1 MSSCR
6 TPSQA
11 PRPSFRWLMEPN
23 RSLSLGIL
31 LLLSLAFELSYGTGG
46 ALMNCPVIIQQL
58 GNDTTWLPLRKESVN
73 KSIRILVTMATATSL
88 ESKITKKIVSFNL
101 ANGGY
106 LEHLEN
112 GYQFQPENLSLGI
125 LGNRRES
132 EGWYIVSLE
141 ENVQVQ
147 QFCIQLKLYEQVST
161 PEIKVLNKTQ
171 ENNGNG
177 TCNLTVACMAKK
189 GDHVT
194 YSWSDDVGN
203 QQPSLANHS
212 HLLFITLSNQHHDS
226 IYNCT
231 ASNPV
236 SHRSQSFDLSQECRR
251 ESSDSSS
258 WILYPAALSGFF
270 LSLIILVL
278 MGVILWK
285 KQGQRRHCQPPVE
298 EKGLTIYAQ
307 VQKSGLPDKKFD
319 DALTDESPC
328 TTIYVAATEP
338 IPEPGQDSNPT
349 TVYASVTLPES

>member
-1 MSSCR
+1 
-6 TPSQA
+6 
-11 PRPSFRWLMEPN
+11 MEPN

-46 ALMNCPVIIQQL
+46 GLMNCPVIIQQL
-58 GNDTTWLPLRKESVN
+58 GNDTTWLPLTKESVN
-73 KSIRILVTMATATSL
+73 KSIRILVTMATAMSL

-101 ANGGY
+101 AKGGY

-171 ENNGNG
+171 ENGNG
-177 TCNLTVACMAKK
+177 TCSLTVACTVKK

-194 YSWSDDVGN
+194 YSWSDEAGN
-203 QQPSLANHS
+203 HLLSLANHS
-212 HLLFITLSNQHHDS
+212 HLLNISVSNQQHDS

-236 SHRSQSFDLSQECRR
+236 SSRSQSFDLSQECRR
-251 ESSDSSS
+251 ESSDTSS
-258 WILYPAALSGFF
+258 WITHTAGPLGFI
-270 LSLIILVL
+270 LPLIVLVPVA
-278 MGVILWK
+278 VILLK
-285 KQGQRRHCQPPVE
+285 KQGERSHCQRPVE

-307 VQKSGLPDKKFD
+307 VQKSGPPEKKFD
-319 DALTDESPC
+319 DALTDQSPC

-338 IPEPGQDSNPT
+338 VPEPVQESNPT

>member
-1 MSSCR
+1 MGRGAILNTLSEEAS
-6 TPSQA
+6 PKKEFPEQA
-11 PRPSFRWLMEPN
+11 PKIKSSIIRNDGPFLP
-23 RSLSLGIL
+23 
-31 LLLSLAFELSYGTGG
+31 TGG

-251 ESSDSSS
+251 ESSGGYSGRSQGTSSVGNPM
-258 WILYPAALSGFF
+258 LTGPVAL
-270 LSLIILVL
+270 
-278 MGVILWK
+278 
-285 KQGQRRHCQPPVE
+285 
-298 EKGLTIYAQ
+298 
-307 VQKSGLPDKKFD
+307 LP
-319 DALTDESPC
+319 
-328 TTIYVAATEP
+328 
-338 IPEPGQDSNPT
+338 
-349 TVYASVTLPES
+349 

>member
-1 MSSCR
+1 
-6 TPSQA
+6 
-11 PRPSFRWLMEPN
+11 MEPN

-31 LLLSLAFELSYGTGG
+31 LLLSLDFKLSYGTGG
-46 ALMNCPVIIQQL
+46 GLMNCPVIIQQL
-58 GNDTTWLPLRKESVN
+58 GNDTTWLPLTKESFN
-73 KSIRILVTMATATSL
+73 KSIRILVTKATAMSL

-101 ANGGY
+101 DKKGF
-106 LEHLEN
+106 LEHLED
-112 GYQFQPENLSLGI
+112 GYQFQWENLSLGI

-171 ENNGNG
+171 ENGNG
-177 TCNLTVACMAKK
+177 TCSLTVVCTVKR

-194 YSWSDDVGN
+194 YSWSNEAGKHLL
-203 QQPSLANHS
+203 SLANHS
-212 HLLFITLSNQHHDS
+212 HLLNISLSSQDPDS

-236 SHRSQSFDLSQECRR
+236 SSRSQSFDLSQECRR
-251 ESSDSSS
+251 ESSESQS
-258 WILYPAALSGFF
+258 WITTPTAASLGFVLLF
-270 LSLIILVL
+270 IILVPIA
-278 MGVILWK
+278 VTLWK
-285 KQGQRRHCQPPVE
+285 KQGQRSRCQPPVE
-298 EKGLTIYAQ
+298 EKGFTIYAQ
-307 VQKSGLPDKKFD
+307 VQKSGPPEKKFGD
-319 DALTDESPC
+319 SLTGQSPC

-338 IPEPGQDSNPT
+338 VPEPVQESNPT

>member
-1 MSSCR
+1 
-6 TPSQA
+6 
-11 PRPSFRWLMEPN
+11 MEPN
-23 RSLSLGIL
+23 RFLSLGIL

-46 ALMNCPVIIQQL
+46 GLMNCQVIIQQL
-58 GNDTTWLPLRKESVN
+58 GNDTTWLSLTKESFN
-73 KSIRILVTMATATSL
+73 KSIRILVTKATTMSL
-88 ESKITKKIVSFNL
+88 ESKITKKIVSFNIDKEDS
-101 ANGGY
+101 

-112 GYQFQPENLSLGI
+112 GYQFQRENLSLGI

-171 ENNGNG
+171 ENGNG
-177 TCNLTVACMAKK
+177 TCSLTVVCTVKK

-194 YSWSDDVGN
+194 YSWSNEAGKHLL
-203 QQPSLANHS
+203 SLANHS
-212 HLLFITLSNQHHDS
+212 HLLNISLSSQDRDS

-236 SHRSQSFDLSQECRR
+236 SSRSQSFDLSQECRR
-251 ESSDSSS
+251 ESSDASS
-258 WILYPAALSGFF
+258 WITTPTVASLGFILF
-270 LSLIILVL
+270 LIIPVSIAVTLR
-278 MGVILWK
+278 K
-285 KQGQRRHCQPPVE
+285 KQGKRSRCQPPVE

-307 VQKSGLPDKKFD
+307 VQKSGPPEKKFD
-319 DALTDESPC
+319 DSLMGQSPC

-338 IPEPGQDSNPT
+338 VPEPVQESNPT

>member
-1 MSSCR
+1 MK
-6 TPSQA
+6 
-11 PRPSFRWLMEPN
+11 PN

-31 LLLSLAFELSYGTGG
+31 LLLPLAFELSYGTGG
-46 ALMNCPVIIQQL
+46 GLINCPVIIQQL
-58 GNDTTWLPLRKESVN
+58 GNDTTWLPLMKERVN
-73 KSIRILVTMATATSL
+73 KSIRILVTKATTMSL
-88 ESKITKKIVSFNL
+88 ESKITKKIVSFNVDKK
-101 ANGGY
+101 GYY

-112 GYQFQPENLSLGI
+112 GYQFQWENLSLGI

-171 ENNGNG
+171 ENGNG
-177 TCNLTVACMAKK
+177 TCSLTVVCTVKK

-194 YSWSDDVGN
+194 YSWSGEAGKHLL
-203 QQPSLANHS
+203 SLANHS
-212 HLLFITLSNQHHDS
+212 HLLNISLSSQDHDN

-236 SHRSQSFDLSQECRR
+236 SSRSQSFDLSQECRR
-251 ESSDSSS
+251 ESSDTSS
-258 WILYPAALSGFF
+258 WITHTAGSLGFV
-270 LSLIILVL
+270 LLLLIVLVPIA
-278 MGVILWK
+278 VILLK
-285 KQGQRRHCQPPVE
+285 RQGERSHCQAQVE

-307 VQKSGLPDKKFD
+307 VQKSGPPEKKFND
-319 DALTDESPC
+319 SLTGQSPC

-338 IPEPGQDSNPT
+338 VPEPVQESNPT